1 MISSPT
7 ASVPI
12 ALVPAVLLAACLLP
26 SAASAQQASVAGRVR
41 AEDGVPVAD
50 ATVRLRLA
58 ADSSVRRLTGT
69 DRLGFFVFQR
79 VTPGEY
85 LLTVARI
92 GFGPRTESVSV
103 SAARDARLDI
113 VLSTQ
118 AVELEGLVVE
128 TRRSRRREW
137 FEESAGVTV
146 EELNRAEI
154 KSIPGIAEADPMRAV
169 EVLPGVVT
177 VSDFSSAFNV
187 RGGSADQNLILLDG
201 VPIINP
207 FHLAGFFSVFN
218 ADMVERAELR
228 SGGFPAE
235 YGGRV
240 SSVLTI
246 ETDLGDG
253 EFGVDSG
260 LSLLA
265 TRVAAGDDLP
275 DGTKAALGFSSA
287 RWRAS
292 GRRSYFDLL
301 LPDLPYY
308 LMDFQGA
315 FEAWTRGGHRLKLT
329 AYSGRD
335 VLNPPASDD
344 FAGMNS
350 RWGND
355 AVGAS
360 WTRPM
365 SGGGA
370 FDLRASFSRFHMD
383 FDFFDQSDTDIA
395 NGVSESLFGVD
406 LERRPTPR
414 IRWKSG
420 LSAKRATSDNLSE
433 IGGAVL
439 QDQHFGG
446 WELGAYTQMRWNPS
460 SRWLIEGGVRVDYWA
475 PSESQERVA
484 GESSNVVTVS
494 PRGAVKRF
502 VGNGNWAVRVAGGR
516 FTQFLHSRRDERL
529 PFGIDVWLLAERGIT
544 HVVSDQV
551 QMGVEGYFG
560 PDEEWSVSAEG
571 YYRSFD
577 GVIAQNNTED
587 PADPMDDVVSGD
599 GSSYGADLMV
609 RKSEGETTGW
619 VSISF
624 LKAIRRFPDTYSN
637 LTPTPIVEHPPVF
650 DRRVEV
656 DLVLRRPMGW
666 GLVGGLRWNFG
677 TGLPYTLQLASFRH
691 FDNRV
696 ADLLVEKGCC
706 QKGILLGPLNG
717 ERYPARHRLD
727 ISLRKPMDRSWGRV
741 VPYLSVINLY
751 NRDNIL
757 FYVFDYSQAEVGR
770 RGISMIPFLP
780 TAGVEVTF

>member
-1 MISSPT
+1 MTPPT
-7 ASVPI
+7 SRLSL
-12 ALVPAVLLAACLLP
+12 ALAFVAVLAAWCLPL
-26 SAASAQQASVAGRVR
+26 AASAQQESVAGRVR

-58 ADSSVRRLTGT
+58 ADSAVQRLTGT
-69 DRLGFFVFQR
+69 DRLGFFVFR
-79 VTPGEY
+79 SVAPGDY

-92 GFGPRTESVSV
+92 GFGPRTQSMTV
-103 SAARDARLDI
+103 SADGEVRLDV
-113 VLSTQ
+113 VLSVE

-146 EELNRAEI
+146 EELNQAEI
-154 KSIPGIAEADPMRAV
+154 KSVPGIAEADPMRAV

-187 RGGSADQNLILLDG
+187 RGGSADQNLILLDD

-240 SSVLTI
+240 SSVLSV

-260 LSLLA
+260 WSLLA
-265 TRVAAGDDLP
+265 ARAAAGGDLP
-275 DGTKAALGFSSA
+275 DGAKAGIGLTSA
-287 RWRAS
+287 RWKVS

-301 LPDLPYY
+301 LPDMPYY

-315 FEAWTRGGHRLKLT
+315 FEAWTRRGDRFKLT

-335 VLNPPASDD
+335 VLNVPAADD

-355 AVGAS
+355 VVGVS

-370 FDLRASFSRFHMD
+370 LDLRASHSRFRMD
-383 FDFFDQSDTDIA
+383 FDFLDQSDTDIE

-414 IRWKSG
+414 VRWKSG
-420 LSAKRATSDNLSE
+420 LSTKRATSDHISQ
-433 IGGAVL
+433 IGGAVVRE
-439 QDQHFGG
+439 QDFGG
-446 WELGAYTQMRWNPS
+446 WESAAYTQMRWNPS
-460 SRWLIEGGVRVDYWA
+460 SRWLVEGGVRVDYWT
-475 PSESQERVA
+475 P
-484 GESSNVVTVS
+484 GESDNVVAVS
-494 PRGAVKRF
+494 PRVAVKRF
-502 VGNGNWAVRVAGGR
+502 VRDGDWAVRVAGGR

-529 PFGIDVWLLAERGIT
+529 PFGIDIWLLAEHGVT

-571 YYRSFD
+571 YYRTFD
-577 GVIAQNNTED
+577 GVITLNLTED
-587 PADPMDDVVSGD
+587 PADPLDDVLSGD
-599 GSSYGADLMV
+599 GLSYGADLMV

-619 VSISF
+619 VSVSF
-624 LKAIRRFPDTYSN
+624 LKAIRRFPDAYSA
-637 LTPTPIVEHPPVF
+637 LTPPPVVERPPVF
-650 DRRVEV
+650 DRRLEV

-677 TGLPYTLQLASFRH
+677 TGLPYTLHLASYDLYDTRM
-691 FDNRV
+691 V
-696 ADLLVEKGCC
+696 DLLVEEGCC
-706 QKGILLGPLNG
+706 QKGILLGPPNG

-727 ISLRKPMDRSWGRV
+727 ISLRKPMDRKWGRI

-757 FYVFDYSQAEVGR
+757 FYVFDYRADGVR
-770 RGISMIPFLP
+770 RKGISMIPFLP
-780 TAGVEVTF
+780 TAGVEVSF

>member
-1 MISSPT
+1 MTPPNPLSP
-7 ASVPI
+7 S
-12 ALVPAVLLAACLLP
+12 ALAAVLAACWLP
-26 SAASAQQASVAGRVR
+26 ASSTAQQESVAGRVR

-50 ATVRLRLA
+50 ATVHLRLA
-58 ADSSVRRLTGT
+58 ADSSMQRFTGT
-69 DRLGFFVFQR
+69 DRLGFFIFRGVAL
-79 VTPGEY
+79 GDY
-85 LLTVARI
+85 LLTAARI
-92 GFGPRTESVSV
+92 GFGPQTERVAV
-103 SAARDARLDI
+103 SAGTEAHLDI
-113 VLSTQ
+113 VLSIQ

-218 ADMVERAELR
+218 ADMVGRAELR

-240 SSVLTI
+240 SSVLSV

-260 LSLLA
+260 WSLLA
-265 TRVAAGDDLP
+265 ARAAAGGDLP
-275 DGTKAALGFSSA
+275 DGTKSGVGLTSA
-287 RWRAS
+287 RWKVS
-292 GRRSYFDLL
+292 GRRSYFDLM
-301 LPDLPYY
+301 LPDMPYY

-315 FEAWTRGGHRLKLT
+315 FEAWSRRGDRLKLT
-329 AYSGRD
+329 AYLGRD
-335 VLNPPASDD
+335 VLNVPAGDD

-350 RWGND
+350 HWGND
-355 AVGAS
+355 VIGAS

-370 FDLRASFSRFHMD
+370 LDLRASHSRFRMD
-383 FDFFDQSDTDIA
+383 FDFLNQSDTDIA

-420 LSAKRATSDNLSE
+420 LSTKRATSDNLSQ
-433 IGGAVL
+433 IGGAVVRE
-439 QDQHFGG
+439 QNFGG
-446 WELGAYTQMRWNPS
+446 WESAAYTQVRWNPS
-460 SRWLIEGGVRVDYWA
+460 SRWLVEGGVRVDYWA
-475 PSESQERVA
+475 PRESD
-484 GESSNVVTVS
+484 NVVAIS
-494 PRGAVKRF
+494 PRAAIKRF
-502 VGNGNWAVRVAGGR
+502 VHDGDWAVRVAGGR

-529 PFGIDVWLLAERGIT
+529 PFGIDVWLLAEQEVP
-544 HVVSDQV
+544 HVVSDQI

-560 PDEEWSVSAEG
+560 SDDEWSVSAEG
-571 YYRSFD
+571 YYRTFD
-577 GVIAQNNTED
+577 GVITLNLTED
-587 PADPMDDVVSGD
+587 PNDPLDDVLSGD
-599 GSSYGADLMV
+599 GSSYGADLMA

-624 LKAIRRFPDTYSN
+624 LKAVRRFPDTYGAVA
-637 LTPTPIVEHPPVF
+637 PPPIVERPPVF
-650 DRRVEV
+650 DRRLEV

-677 TGLPYTLQLASFRH
+677 TGLPYTLHLASYDLY
-691 FDNRV
+691 DNRMV
-696 ADLLVEKGCC
+696 DLLVEEGCC
-706 QKGILLGPLNG
+706 QKGILLGPING

-727 ISLRKPMDRSWGRV
+727 ISLRKPMEKDWGRI

-757 FYVFDYSQAEVGR
+757 FYVFDYRTDGVGR

-780 TAGVEVTF
+780 TAGVEVSF

>member
-1 MISSPT
+1 MIPPASRSS
-7 ASVPI
+7 SVV
-12 ALVPAVLLAACLLP
+12 AFAAVLAACWPPL
-26 SAASAQQASVAGRVR
+26 AARAQQGSVTGRVR

-58 ADSSVRRLTGT
+58 VDSAEQRLTGT
-69 DRLGFFVFQR
+69 DRLGFFIFRNVD
-79 VTPGEY
+79 PGDY

-92 GFGPRTESVSV
+92 GFGPRTQRAAV
-103 SAARDARLDI
+103 SADGEVRLNM
-113 VLSTQ
+113 VLSVE

-154 KSIPGIAEADPMRAV
+154 KSVPGIAEADPMRAV

-187 RGGSADQNLILLDG
+187 RGGSADQNLVLLDG

-240 SSVLTI
+240 SSVLSV

-260 LSLLA
+260 WSLLA
-265 TRVAAGDDLP
+265 ARAAAGGDLP
-275 DGTKAALGFSSA
+275 DGAKAGIGLTSA
-287 RWRAS
+287 RWKVS

-301 LPDLPYY
+301 LPDMPYH
-308 LMDFQGA
+308 LTDFQGA
-315 FEAWTRGGHRLKLT
+315 FEAWTRRGDRFKLT

-335 VLNPPASDD
+335 VLNVRPDED

-355 AVGAS
+355 AVGVS
-360 WTRPM
+360 WTRPT

-370 FDLRASFSRFHMD
+370 LDLRASHSRFQMD
-383 FDFFDQSDTDIA
+383 FDFLSQSDTDIE

-420 LSAKRATSDNLSE
+420 LSTKRAASDHLSQ
-433 IGGAVL
+433 IGGAVVR
-439 QDQHFGG
+439 QQNFGG
-446 WELGAYTQMRWNPS
+446 WESAAYTQMRWNPS
-460 SRWLIEGGVRVDYWA
+460 SRWLVEGGVRVDYWA
-475 PSESQERVA
+475 P
-484 GESSNVVTVS
+484 GESDNVVAVS
-494 PRGAVKRF
+494 PRAAIKRF
-502 VGNGNWAVRVAGGR
+502 VRDGDWAVRVAGGR

-529 PFGIDVWLLAERGIT
+529 PFGIDVWLLAEHGVT

-551 QMGVEGYFG
+551 QAGVEGYFG

-571 YYRSFD
+571 YYRTFD
-577 GVIAQNNTED
+577 GVITLNLTED
-587 PADPMDDVVSGD
+587 PSDPLDDVLSGD
-599 GSSYGADLMV
+599 GLSYGADLMV

-619 VSISF
+619 VSLSF
-624 LKAIRRFPDTYSN
+624 LKAIRRFPDTYSSEM
-637 LTPTPIVEHPPVF
+637 PPPVVERPPVF
-650 DRRVEV
+650 DRRLEV

-666 GLVGGLRWNFG
+666 GMVGGLRWNFG
-677 TGLPYTLQLASFRH
+677 TGLPYTLHLASY
-691 FDNRV
+691 DLYDTRV
-696 ADLLVEKGCC
+696 VDLLVEEGCC

-727 ISLRKPMDRSWGRV
+727 ISLRKPMDKDWGRV

-757 FYVFDYSQAEVGR
+757 FYVFDYRADGVSR

-780 TAGVEVTF
+780 TAGVEVSF

>member
-1 MISSPT
+1 MTPPTSRSSL
-7 ASVPI
+7 
-12 ALVPAVLLAACLLP
+12 ALAFVAVLAAWCLPL
-26 SAASAQQASVAGRVR
+26 AASAQQKSVAGRVR

-58 ADSSVRRLTGT
+58 ADSAVQRLTGT
-69 DRLGFFVFQR
+69 DRLGFFVFR
-79 VTPGEY
+79 SVAPGDY

-92 GFGPRTESVSV
+92 GFGPRTQSVTV
-103 SAARDARLDI
+103 SADGEVQLD
-113 VLSTQ
+113 VLLSVE

-154 KSIPGIAEADPMRAV
+154 KSVPGIAEADPMRAV

-187 RGGSADQNLILLDG
+187 RGGSADQNLILLDD

-240 SSVLTI
+240 SSVLSV

-260 LSLLA
+260 WSLLA
-265 TRVAAGDDLP
+265 ARAAAGGDLP
-275 DGTKAALGFSSA
+275 EGAKAGVGLTSA
-287 RWRAS
+287 RWKVS

-301 LPDLPYY
+301 LPDMPYY

-315 FEAWTRGGHRLKLT
+315 FEAWTRRGDRFKLT

-335 VLNPPASDD
+335 VLNVPAADD

-355 AVGAS
+355 VVGVS

-370 FDLRASFSRFHMD
+370 LDLRASHSRFRMD
-383 FDFFDQSDTDIA
+383 FDFLDQSDTDIE

-414 IRWKSG
+414 VRWKSG
-420 LSAKRATSDNLSE
+420 LSTKRATSDHISQ
-433 IGGAVL
+433 IGGAVVRE
-439 QDQHFGG
+439 QDFGG
-446 WELGAYTQMRWNPS
+446 WESAAYTQMRWNPS
-460 SRWLIEGGVRVDYWA
+460 SRWLVEGGVRVDYWT
-475 PSESQERVA
+475 P
-484 GESSNVVTVS
+484 GESDNVVAVS
-494 PRGAVKRF
+494 PRVAVKRF
-502 VGNGNWAVRVAGGR
+502 VRDGDWAVRVAGGR

-529 PFGIDVWLLAERGIT
+529 PFGIDIWLLAEHGVT

-571 YYRSFD
+571 YYRTFD
-577 GVIAQNNTED
+577 GVITLNLTED
-587 PADPMDDVVSGD
+587 PADPLDDVLSGD
-599 GSSYGADLMV
+599 GLSYGADLMV

-619 VSISF
+619 VSVSF
-624 LKAIRRFPDTYSN
+624 LKAIRRFPDAYSAV
-637 LTPTPIVEHPPVF
+637 TPPPIVERPPVF

-666 GLVGGLRWNFG
+666 GMVGGLRWNFG
-677 TGLPYTLQLASFRH
+677 TGLPYTLHLASYDLYDTRM
-691 FDNRV
+691 V
-696 ADLLVEKGCC
+696 DLLVEEGCC
-706 QKGILLGPLNG
+706 QKGILLGPPNG

-727 ISLRKPMDRSWGRV
+727 ISLRKPMDRKWGRI

-757 FYVFDYSQAEVGR
+757 FYVFDYRADGVR
-770 RGISMIPFLP
+770 RKGISMIPFLP
-780 TAGVEVTF
+780 TAGVEVSF

>member
-1 MISSPT
+1 MASPALSSLSAFRAVIRDP
-7 ASVPI
+7 SV
-12 ALVPAVLLAACLLP
+12 AFAVVLTTSWPLAAH
-26 SAASAQQASVAGRVR
+26 AQQGSVAGRVR

-58 ADSSVRRLTGT
+58 ADSAVQRLTGT
-69 DRLGFFVFQR
+69 DRLGFFIFRSVA
-79 VTPGEY
+79 PGDY

-92 GFGPRTESVSV
+92 GFGPRTRRTAVSPDGEV
-103 SAARDARLDI
+103 QLDM
-113 VLSTQ
+113 VLSVE

-154 KSIPGIAEADPMRAV
+154 KSVPGIAEADPMRAV

-240 SSVLTI
+240 SSVLSV

-260 LSLLA
+260 WSLLA
-265 TRVAAGDDLP
+265 ARAAAGGDLP
-275 DGTKAALGFSSA
+275 AGTKAGIGLTSA
-287 RWRAS
+287 RWKVS
-292 GRRSYFDLL
+292 GRRSYFDLV
-301 LPDLPYY
+301 LPDVPYY

-315 FEAWTRGGHRLKLT
+315 FEAWTRRGDRFKLT

-335 VLNPPASDD
+335 VLNVRADDD

-355 AVGAS
+355 VVGAS
-360 WTRPM
+360 WTRPTR
-365 SGGGA
+365 GGGA
-370 FDLRASFSRFHMD
+370 LDLRASHSRFRMN
-383 FDFFDQSDTDIA
+383 FDFLSQSDTDIE
-395 NGVSESLFGVD
+395 NGVSESLFGID

-420 LSAKRATSDNLSE
+420 LSTKRAASDHISQ
-433 IGGAVL
+433 IGGAVVRE
-439 QDQHFGG
+439 QNFGG
-446 WELGAYTQMRWNPS
+446 WESAAYTQMRWNPS
-460 SRWLIEGGVRVDYWA
+460 SRWLVEGGVRVDYWA
-475 PSESQERVA
+475 P
-484 GESSNVVTVS
+484 GESDNVVAVS
-494 PRGAVKRF
+494 PRAAIKRF
-502 VGNGNWAVRVAGGR
+502 VHDGDWAVRVAGGR

-529 PFGIDVWLLAERGIT
+529 PFGIDVWLLAERGVT

-560 PDEEWSVSAEG
+560 PDDEWSVSAEG
-571 YYRSFD
+571 YYRTFD
-577 GVIAQNNTED
+577 GVITLNLTED
-587 PADPMDDVVSGD
+587 PSDPLDDVLSGD
-599 GSSYGADLMV
+599 GLSYGADLMV

-619 VSISF
+619 VSLSF
-624 LKAIRRFPDTYSN
+624 LKAIRRFPDTYSS
-637 LTPTPIVEHPPVF
+637 LTQPLVVERSPVF
-650 DRRVEV
+650 DRRMEV

-666 GLVGGLRWNFG
+666 GMVGGLRWNFG
-677 TGLPYTLQLASFRH
+677 TGLPYTLHLASYDLY
-691 FDNRV
+691 DNRMV
-696 ADLLVEKGCC
+696 DLLVEQGCC

-727 ISLRKPMDRSWGRV
+727 ISLRKPMDKEWGRI

-757 FYVFDYSQAEVGR
+757 FYVFDYRADGVGR

-780 TAGVEVTF
+780 TAGVEVSF

>member
-1 MISSPT
+1 MISPT
-7 ASVPI
+7 GPSAP
-12 ALVPAVLLAACLLP
+12 ALPLVAAVLAACWPP
-26 SAASAQQASVAGRVR
+26 SSASAQQGSLAGRVR

-50 ATVRLRLA
+50 ATVRLRSA
-58 ADSSVRRLTGT
+58 ADTTVQQLTGT
-69 DRLGFFVFQR
+69 DRLGFFVFR
-79 VTPGEY
+79 DVAPGNY
-85 LLTVARI
+85 SLTVARI
-92 GFGPRTESVSV
+92 GFGPRTQEVAV
-103 SAARDARLDI
+103 SAGAEAQLDV
-113 VLSTQ
+113 VLPVEP
-118 AVELEGLVVE
+118 VELTGLVVE

-240 SSVLTI
+240 SSVLSV

-260 LSLLA
+260 WSLLA
-265 TRVAAGDDLP
+265 TRAAVGGDLP
-275 DGTKAALGFSSA
+275 EGTKSGIGLASG

-301 LPDLPYY
+301 LPDMPYY

-315 FEAWTRGGHRLKLT
+315 FEAWTRRGDRFKLT

-335 VLNPPASDD
+335 ILNVRPNDD

-355 AVGAS
+355 VVGVS
-360 WTRPM
+360 WTRPTR
-365 SGGGA
+365 GGGA
-370 FDLRASFSRFHMD
+370 LDLRASHSRFQMD
-383 FDFFDQSDTDIA
+383 FDFLNQADTDIV
-395 NGVSESLFGVD
+395 NGVSESVFGID

-414 IRWKSG
+414 SRWKSG
-420 LSAKRATSDNLSE
+420 VSAKRATSDYLSQ
-433 IGGAVL
+433 IGGAVVRE
-439 QDQHFGG
+439 QNFGG
-446 WELGAYTQMRWNPS
+446 WESAAYTQVSWNPS
-460 SRWLIEGGVRVDYWA
+460 ARWLVEGGVRVDYWV
-475 PSESQERVA
+475 P
-484 GESSNVVTVS
+484 GESASVVSVS
-494 PRGAVKRF
+494 PRAAIKRF
-502 VGNGNWAVRVAGGR
+502 VHDGNWAVRVAGGR

-529 PFGIDVWLLAERGIT
+529 PFGIDIWLLAEHGVT

-551 QMGVEGYFG
+551 QMGVEGYLG
-560 PDEEWSVSAEG
+560 PDDEWSVSAEG

-577 GVIAQNNTED
+577 GVITLNLTED
-587 PADPMDDVVSGD
+587 PSDPLDDALSGD
-599 GSSYGADLMV
+599 GTSYGADLMV

-619 VSISF
+619 VSASF
-624 LKAIRRFPDTYSN
+624 LKAVRRFPDTYSPM
-637 LTPTPIVEHPPVF
+637 TPPPVVEHPPVF
-650 DRRVEV
+650 DRRLEV

-677 TGLPYTLQLASFRH
+677 TGLPYTLPLASYDLYDHRM
-691 FDNRV
+691 V
-696 ADLLVEKGCC
+696 DLLVEEGCC
-706 QKGILLGPLNG
+706 RKGILLGPING

-727 ISLRKPMDRSWGRV
+727 ISLRKPMDKAWGRV

-757 FYVFDYSQAEVGR
+757 FYVFDYRADGVGR
-770 RGISMIPFLP
+770 RGISMMPFLP
-780 TAGVEVTF
+780 TAGVEVSF